1 MNTPRRVVGVIGGM
15 GPAATIDFMTKI
27 LACSQAARG
36 PGSVEQD
43 DVRLLV
49 DSNPAVPDRNAAVA
63 GTGTSPGPHLAAMA
77 RGLGRA
83 GADFLVMPCNA
94 AHAFSNHITMATPL
108 PFVHIIDEAVRA
120 VRTSHPL
127 VRKVGVLAVAATADR
142 RLYETALEREGIAAI
157 VPEGEAREHFMTTL
171 WRIKSG
177 DIGAGVRTSMRDSAQ
192 ALLANGAE
200 LIIAGCTE
208 VPLVLSA
215 ADLQVPFLDATLVL
229 AERTVAYARG
239 EALP

>member
-1 MNTPRRVVGVIGGM
+1 MNGPRRVAGVIGGM
-15 GPAATIDFMTKI
+15 GPAATIDFMAKV

-63 GTGTSPGPHLAAMA
+63 GTGPSPGPHLAAMA

-94 AHAFSNHITMATPL
+94 AHAFSDHITVATPL

-120 VRTSHPL
+120 VQTGHPL
-127 VRKVGVLAVAATADR
+127 VRKVGVLAVAATADK
-142 RLYETALEREGIAAI
+142 RLYETALERADITAI
-157 VPEGEAREHFMTTL
+157 IPDGAARENFMTTL

-177 DIGAGVRTSMRDSAQ
+177 DTGADVRSAMRHSAE

-208 VPLVLSA
+208 VPLVLGAS
-215 ADLQVPFLDATLVL
+215 DLQFPLLDATLVL